1 MAINKEIRLR
11 IEFGI
16 FKKRH
21 CALCG
26 LKLNRKIICIDQIYT
41 YRPFCLPF
49 LKEREAKRII
59 VTPVYYCRKC
69 NYMIDYDSQKQISIK
84 QKENNSYILSE
95 GNNLIKKL
103 KIK

>member
-1 MAINKEIRLR
+1 MEICR
-11 IEFGI
+11 GNSST
-16 FKKRH
+16 KQMD
-21 CALCG
+21 
-26 LKLNRKIICIDQIYT
+26 RKII

-49 LKEREAKRII
+49 LNEKKAKRIV

-69 NYMIDYDSQKQISIK
+69 NYMIDYDSQKKISIK
-84 QKENNSYILSE
+84 QKESNSYILLE

>member
-1 MAINKEIRLR
+1 MVNNKEIRLR
-11 IEFGI
+11 IELGI
-16 FKKRH
+16 LKKRY

-26 LKLNRKIICIDQIYT
+26 LKLNRKIICIDQIYI

-49 LKEREAKRII
+49 LKEKKAKRIV

-69 NYMIDYDSQKQISIK
+69 NYMIDYDSQKKISIK
-84 QKENNSYILSE
+84 QKENNSYILLE

>member
-1 MAINKEIRLR
+1 MVINKDLRLR

-16 FKKRH
+16 LKKRY

-26 LKLNRKIICIDQIYT
+26 VKLNRKIICINQIYA

-49 LKEREAKRII
+49 LKERKAKRII

-69 NYMIDYDSQKQISIK
+69 NYMIDSDSQKQVLIK

-95 GNNLIKKL
+95 GNHLIKKL